1 MTMRILGIAGSLRAD
16 SSNGTLL
23 KIAASIP
30 DPETEFE
37 IYRGLGDLPFFSPE
51 RDDAGGDGSVA
62 EFRALLKRADGLLIA
77 TPEYAFGMP
86 GLLKNA
92 LDWTVSS
99 GEFDKKPV
107 AALSASPTSA
117 GGDKAHASLLLVL
130 SALSARVVAPAS
142 FPIPAIYKKIS
153 KAGEVIDPAIV
164 DLIARVLADLK
175 AEIRKGTPE

>member
-1 MTMRILGIAGSLRAD
+1 MRMRILGIAGSLRED

-23 KIAASIP
+23 KIAASLP
-30 DPETEFE
+30 DPEVELE

-51 RDDAGGDGSVA
+51 RDDANQDGSVA
-62 EFRALLKRADGLLIA
+62 EFRARLKRADGILIA

-86 GLLKNA
+86 GVLKNA

-107 AALSASPTSA
+107 AALSASPTST

-130 SALSARVVAPAS
+130 SALSARVVTSAS

-153 KAGEVIDPAIV
+153 KTGAVVDPAIV
-164 DLIARVLADLK
+164 NLLAGVMADLK
-175 AEIRKGTPE
+175 AEIGKGPPE